1 MTSLLASNLRKFV
14 LPGNVL
20 KTKFLKWNCYY
31 IAKKSYIW
39 SFWEIFDPSD
49 PLKSQIYLANKYIQ
63 ELTFSHKSPKIC
75 TTRKCI
81 QTKSFE
87 VEVLWNCQKII
98 HLVILSTLRPLWLS
112 KPIRTSKFSNS
123 PEVSIKLY
131 YQKIYSKLSC
141 LKRKCN

>member
-1 MTSLLASNLRKFV
+1 MTRNWSNWDNVNDFVIGVHCLRKFV

-49 PLKSQIYLANKYIQ
+49 PLKSHIYLANKYIQ
-63 ELTFSHKSPKIC
+63 GLTFSQKSPKIC
-75 TTRKCI
+75 ITRKCI

-87 VEVLWNCQKII
+87 VEVLWNCPKII
-98 HLVILSTLRPLWLS
+98 HLVILSTLRPLWPT
-112 KPIRTSKFSNS
+112 KPILAYKYIKVRKFS
-123 PEVSIKLY
+123 
-131 YQKIYSKLSC
+131 
-141 LKRKCN
+141 